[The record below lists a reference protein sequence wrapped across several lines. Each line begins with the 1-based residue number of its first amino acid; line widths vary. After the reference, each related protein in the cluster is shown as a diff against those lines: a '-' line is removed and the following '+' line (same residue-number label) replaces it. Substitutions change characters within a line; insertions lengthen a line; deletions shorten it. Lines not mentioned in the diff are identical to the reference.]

1 MNLTLQD
8 ILLNDS
14 RQLIA
19 ALGLDVVSARIE
31 VQCLL
36 QAVLNVNRA
45 HVIAYPEKQL
55 EFDQQARYSALLERR
70 LNGEPVAY
78 ILGEREFYGLKFKV
92 TTATLI
98 PRPETELLVER
109 ALSCIPREGG
119 IRVLDLGTGSGAIA
133 LSIAHVRPDVKVVA
147 IDTSEDA
154 LEVAMNNMQ
163 NFNLRNVQF
172 LRSDW
177 FSGLK
182 NERFDLIVSNP
193 PYVAE
198 GDAHVEQGD
207 LRFEPRSALTS
218 GKDGLVDISRIIAEA
233 PAHLIQG
240 GSLMFEHGYDQ
251 AKKVRELLH
260 QARFEKIF
268 TDHDLSGIERTSGGV
283 WHGH

>member
-1 MNLTLQD
+1 MD
-8 ILLNDS
+8 
-14 RQLIA
+14 
-19 ALGLDVVSARIE
+19 ALGLDVGSARIE

-45 HVIAYPEKQL
+45 YVIAYPEKQL
-55 EFDQQARYSALLERR
+55 EFEQQARYVALLERR

-92 TTATLI
+92 TAATLI

-119 IRVLDLGTGSGAIA
+119 VRVLDLGTGSGAIA

-147 IDTSEDA
+147 IDASEDT
-154 LEVAMNNMQ
+154 LEVARENMQ
-163 NFNLRNVQF
+163 NLNLRNVQF

-193 PYVAE
+193 PYIAE

-207 LRFEPRSALTS
+207 LRFEPCSALTS

-233 PAHLIQG
+233 PAHLLQG

-251 AKKVRELLH
+251 AGKVRALLH
-260 QARFEKIF
+260 QAKFEKIF
-268 TDHDLSGIERTSGGV
+268 TDRDLSGIERASGGV

>member
-8 ILLNDS
+8 ILRNDS
-14 RQLIA
+14 RQLMA
-19 ALGLDVVSARIE
+19 ALGLDVGSARIE

-45 HVIAYPEKQL
+45 YVIAYPEKQL
-55 EFDQQARYSALLERR
+55 EFEQQARYVALLERR

-92 TTATLI
+92 TAATLI